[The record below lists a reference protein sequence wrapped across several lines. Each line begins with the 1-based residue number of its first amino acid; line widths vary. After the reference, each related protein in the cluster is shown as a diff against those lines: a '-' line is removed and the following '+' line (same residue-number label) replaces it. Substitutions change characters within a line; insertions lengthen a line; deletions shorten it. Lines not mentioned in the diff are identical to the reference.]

1 MKVKNYTP
9 TKEGYDTLLEDNL
22 YLLEISRTIAM
33 NYMILSPE
41 SRNGVDRSK
50 ELSDLLNYCGIKL
63 KSKKIKDKDFYNKLF
78 GEFVKEIDSI
88 ECDSDH
94 IISGVVKIANICEKT
109 RMKVIEYRASKKSI
123 FKLVLG

>member
-41 SRNGVDRSK
+41 SRNGFDRSK
-50 ELSDLLNYCGIKL
+50 
-63 KSKKIKDKDFYNKLF
+63 
-78 GEFVKEIDSI
+78 
-88 ECDSDH
+88 
-94 IISGVVKIANICEKT
+94 
-109 RMKVIEYRASKKSI
+109 
-123 FKLVLG
+123 